1 MSEWKTTQPKK
12 DGQYLITTI
21 LYRGTGGTKNIVDIA
36 YFTKNLYKIDHYDFS
51 EYKGKR
57 KAGWYTYD
65 SEYGYVEYD
74 DVLAWQ
80 ELPEPYKGEEE

>member
-12 DGQYLITTI
+12 EGQYLITT
-21 LYRGTGGTKNIVDIA
+21 TCGTKNIVDLA
-36 YFTKNLYKIDHYDFS
+36 CFTKNLYKIDHYDFS

-80 ELPEPYKGEEE
+80 ELPFPYYKEKEKEE